1 MSDNFCVG
9 KPGWTIEVWLFLCA
23 DTGICS
29 PLMKMEKL
37 AQWTSASGGHGSVGA
52 SSVLV
57 AFFLVAFGPILT
69 LSLEFAAGVDFEL
82 EQAGSRR
89 AGVKFSS
96 CENEDSKQEQH
107 VIAGGPS

>member
-1 MSDNFCVG
+1 M
-9 KPGWTIEVWLFLCA
+9 T
-23 DTGICS
+23 
-29 PLMKMEKL
+29 KMENS
-37 AQWTSASGGHGSVGA
+37 AQWTSASGGHGSIRV

-57 AFFLVAFGPILT
+57 AVFSVAFGPMLT
-69 LSLEFAAGVDFEL
+69 LSLEFAAGVDFES

-96 CENEDSKQEQH
+96 CENEDSKQERH